1 MKSVCCI
8 NCSDKNTG
16 CHSTCIKYMA
26 EVLAR
31 DSEKQRIREIEKTER
46 AFNDYR
52 ANVYNNK
59 KVK

>member
-1 MKSVCCI
+1 
-8 NCSDKNTG
+8 
-16 CHSTCIKYMA
+16 MA

-31 DSEKQRIREIEKTER
+31 DSEKQRVREIEKTER